1 MYARGVR
8 FHCSTLGSSERGLS
22 NHCFTVADSY
32 HIKNRTSRG
41 AEQNFRQPAYGRRKI
56 GRFQANMWPNGSR
69 RQRKNQA

>member
-32 HIKNRTSRG
+32 HQKSNIEGGG
-41 AEQNFRQPAYGRRKI
+41 AKFSSAGLRPAQN
-56 GRFQANMWPNGSR
+56 WPISGESVA
-69 RQRKNQA
+69 KWK